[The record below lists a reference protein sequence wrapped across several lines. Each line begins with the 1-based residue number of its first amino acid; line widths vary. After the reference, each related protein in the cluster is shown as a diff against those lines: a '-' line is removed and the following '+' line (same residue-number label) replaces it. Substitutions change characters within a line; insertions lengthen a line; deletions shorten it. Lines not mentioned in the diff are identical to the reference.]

1 MNPRRCWARRMRH
14 WPRCESSRR
23 SATLG
28 TVSARS
34 LQNHLSIFPA
44 ACTLVSVALLD
55 DYLGEWKAISR
66 YSGIAWLCFYL
77 LFLVYAAADRSGF
90 LLLDYVNLIIHEG
103 GHFFFSWFGYTIT
116 ILGGTLGELIVPLLC
131 AAYFFAH
138 RETFG
143 FAFCAF
149 WFFENFPYIG
159 TYMADARAQALPL
172 VGSGDHD
179 WGILFGQWGLLAQ
192 DQKIGGTMRVL
203 GWMGMIGVVG
213 WQGWQTYRSARASE
227 NARAEELAR

>member
-1 MNPRRCWARRMRH
+1 MRRWR
-14 WPRCESSRR
+14 PFESSPL
-23 SATLG
+23 SAALG

-34 LQNHLSIFPA
+34 LQNRALILLT
-44 ACTLVSVALLD
+44 ACTLVCVAWLD
-55 DYLGEWKAISR
+55 AYFGEWKAISR

-77 LFLVYAAADRSGF
+77 LFLAYAAADRSGF
-90 LLLDYVNLIIHEG
+90 LFLDYVNLIVHEG

-116 ILGGTLGELIVPLLC
+116 ILGGTLAELIVPLLC

-143 FAFCAF
+143 FAFCTF

-159 TYMADARAQALPL
+159 TYMADARAQVLPL

-179 WGILFGQWGLLAQ
+179 WGILFGQWGMLAQ
-192 DQKIGGTMRVL
+192 DQKIGGMMRII

-213 WQGWQTYRSARASE
+213 WLSWQTYRRGRANQ
-227 NARAEELAR
+227 NAGAQELAR

>member
-1 MNPRRCWARRMRH
+1 MAFREFTGQHPG
-14 WPRCESSRR
+14 
-23 SATLG
+23 LG
-28 TVSARS
+28 GAKR
-34 LQNHLSIFPA
+34 I
-44 ACTLVSVALLD
+44 C
-55 DYLGEWKAISR
+55 
-66 YSGIAWLCFYL
+66 
-77 LFLVYAAADRSGF
+77 AAAGRSVF
-90 LLLDYVNLIIHEG
+90 LFLDYVNLIIHEG
-103 GHFFFSWFGYTIT
+103 GHLFFSFLGYTIT

-179 WGILFGQWGLLAQ
+179 WGILFGQWNLLLQ
-192 DQKIGGTMRVL
+192 DRLIGELTRGA
-203 GWMGMIGVVG
+203 GWVGMAGI
-213 WQGWQTYRSARASE
+213 
-227 NARAEELAR
+227 